1 MMVAGSQSMA
11 AGCNLDKKCS
21 ELSAIQFSG
30 LPQPGGGI
38 KSRHWS
44 YCRPV
49 GMKMTSWPMSGSR

>member
-44 YCRPV
+44 QAIKAEP
-49 GMKMTSWPMSGSR
+49 